1 MIRDKQ
7 PQTVLVGFK
16 LLVNVSQEELVQ
28 VAQAA
33 LVKNRCD
40 FVLANDL
47 MNVHET
53 EHEGLLINETGI
65 VKKLV
70 QNKGLVQ

>member
-16 LLVNVSQEELVQ
+16 LLVDVSQEELVQ

-33 LVKNRCD
+33 LVKIG
-40 FVLANDL
+40 VTLS
-47 MNVHET
+47 
-53 EHEGLLINETGI
+53 
-65 VKKLV
+65 
-70 QNKGLVQ
+70 

>member
-28 VAQAA
+28 VAAA
-33 LVKNRCD
+33 LVKIG
-40 FVLANDL
+40 VTLS
-47 MNVHET
+47 
-53 EHEGLLINETGI
+53 
-65 VKKLV
+65 
-70 QNKGLVQ
+70 